1 MTSARAM
8 SACASFRNWRR
19 AIAVLAMVGYAS
31 MLRADVVILKDGNR
45 IENVRVIYQADRV
58 NAIRSDGGIQSHVLS
73 KVQNVIPGAV
83 NWDPGMSEADF
94 QNAMQKRIDELVA
107 RIRTEERR
115 RANLKRDIYLGA
127 VGRAITLPGWYQSEF
142 EGSSRGFVYLA
153 GTGLLALVYT
163 FLHARYTAVRA
174 DYDDV
179 TVPFASILVLSNS
192 ATPVDVFIP
201 WNYQAFQERRAK
213 LDRAALHVN
222 VAGGLLALVW
232 AINVFDAL
240 GHAAGRVGQIG
251 RSGED
256 TSAANFDFDVTIG
269 AEEST
274 ALGRTAQS
282 RERVAAEVHAT
293 ATLRLRF

>member
-153 GTGLLALVYT
+153 GTGLLALV
-163 FLHARYTAVRA
+163 
-174 DYDDV
+174 
-179 TVPFASILVLSNS
+179 
-192 ATPVDVFIP
+192 
-201 WNYQAFQERRAK
+201 
-213 LDRAALHVN
+213 
-222 VAGGLLALVW
+222 W